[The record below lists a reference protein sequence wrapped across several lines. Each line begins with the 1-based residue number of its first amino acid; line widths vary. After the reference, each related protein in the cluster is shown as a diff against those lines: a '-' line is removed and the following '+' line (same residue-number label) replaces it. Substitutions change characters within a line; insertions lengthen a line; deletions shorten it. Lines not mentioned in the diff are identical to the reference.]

1 MHVRRGCG
9 QAHTAEGSARHVAA
23 TWLVE
28 PGYMDDF
35 ELEFHDIDFL
45 PGIDLSLWL
54 GLVLTALIVGGISL
68 GITTALI

>member
-1 MHVRRGCG
+1 
-9 QAHTAEGSARHVAA
+9 
-23 TWLVE
+23 
-28 PGYMDDF
+28 MDDF
-35 ELEFHDIDFL
+35 ELDFHDIDFL